1 MGEIPLNSNF
11 ISNFPR
17 NSTPNFPKITRNE
30 IMKAIIIGGVAG
42 GATAAAR
49 LRRNSESAQIVLV
62 ERGPFISF
70 ANCGLPYHL
79 SGAIAERQ
87 QLLVTSA
94 EAFRNRYRVD
104 VRVRTEAIAIDRI
117 KHTVRL
123 RNLESGEEYDEPY
136 DRLLLSPGAE
146 PVRPRLPGIDSPRVF
161 GLRNI
166 PDLDRIMQHLQEEK
180 PRRAVVIGGGF
191 IGIEVAENLHER
203 GLFVTLVE
211 GADQILAPLD
221 PEMAA
226 IVHAHMR
233 GKHIELYLSAKVERF
248 EDKADNTIVYLHNGK
263 RLQADIVILA
273 IGVRPET
280 TLARGAGLELGS
292 TGGIHVNDYLQTSD
306 PSIYAVGDAAEVT
319 QTISGKQA
327 LIPLAGPANRQGRMA
342 ADNMLWGE
350 RSAYKGTLGTAILK
364 AFDLAAGSTGLNEKQ
379 LRAAEVPYRTTIT
392 HGGSHASYYPGAMQ
406 ISLKLIYTPEGKILG
421 AQAVGAD
428 GVDKRIDVIATAIHA
443 GMSVDDLADLEL
455 AYAPPFSSAKDPVN
469 IAGYVAGN
477 VLRGEQRV
485 LSWSELQA
493 LPPGSV
499 QLIDV
504 RTAEEFELG
513 TIPGAR
519 HIDVNTLRERL
530 DEITHDKP
538 VVLFCQI
545 GLRGYLAW
553 RILHQA
559 GYKEIFNLSGGY
571 KTWAWAVEKQS
582 NPDIF
587 DYEDIKRREPA
598 EFTKNP
604 ASCTLAVSVTGQ
616 RHRLDTAGLQCPGP
630 ILKTFKAMAAL
641 TVGDELEVVSTDA
654 AFGRDIRA
662 WACKTGHELLE
673 VKTEKG
679 FVTALMRK
687 GMERPAE
694 TSGIDAACVQP
705 LREQTTLVVFSS
717 DLDKVMASLIIA
729 NGALAMGKPVALF
742 FTFWGLNVLRRADA
756 PPLAKPFM
764 DRMFGMMMPAGVSRL
779 NSISKMNYG
788 GMGAW
793 LIRKVMRDKRV
804 EEAAQLLKNLQE
816 GGAQLIACQMS
827 MDVMGI
833 RHEEMIDGVEIGGV
847 AAFLGEAH
855 QSAVTLFI

>member
-1 MGEIPLNSNF
+1 
-11 ISNFPR
+11 
-17 NSTPNFPKITRNE
+17 
-30 IMKAIIIGGVAG
+30 MKAIIIGGVAG

-49 LRRNSESAQIVLV
+49 LRRNSEAAQIVLV

-70 ANCGLPYHL
+70 ANCGLPYHI
-79 SGAIAERQ
+79 SGAISERE

-94 EAFRNRYRVD
+94 EAFHERYRVD
-104 VRVRTEAIAIDRI
+104 VRVRTEAMAIDRANY
-117 KHTVRL
+117 TVRM
-123 RNLESGEEYDEPY
+123 RNLDTGEEYDESY
-136 DRLLLSPGAE
+136 DRVLLSPGAE
-146 PVRPRLPGIDSPRVF
+146 PIRPRLPGIESQRVF

-166 PDLDRIMQHLQEEK
+166 PDLDRIMRHLDETK

-211 GADQILAPLD
+211 GADQILAPFD

-233 GKHIELYLSAKVERF
+233 EKHIELYLSAKVERF
-248 EDKADNTIVYLHNGK
+248 EDKTDHTVVYLHNGK

-292 TGGIHVNDYLQTSD
+292 TGGIRVNEFLQTDD
-306 PSIYAVGDAAEVT
+306 PAIFAVGDAVEVT
-319 QTISGKQA
+319 QTISGKPA
-327 LIPLAGPANRQGRMA
+327 LIPLAGPANRQARIA
-342 ADNMLWGE
+342 ADNMLWGQ
-350 RSAYKGTLGTAILK
+350 RCAYKGTLGTAILK
-364 AFDLAAGSTGLNEKQ
+364 AFDLAAASTGLNEKQ
-379 LRAAEVPYRTTIT
+379 LRAAGVPYVRTIT
-392 HGGSHASYYPGAMQ
+392 HGGSHASYYPGALQ
-406 ISLKLIYTPEGKILG
+406 ISLKLIYSPEGKVLG

-469 IAGYVAGN
+469 IAGYVASN
-477 VLRGEQRV
+477 VLRGAQRV
-485 LSWSELQA
+485 LSWDELQA
-493 LPPGSV
+493 LQAGSV

-504 RTAEEFELG
+504 RTSEEFELG
-513 TIPGAR
+513 SIPGAR
-519 HIDVNTLRERL
+519 HIDLNLLRERL
-530 DEITHDKP
+530 AEVARDKP
-538 VVLFCQI
+538 VVLFCQV

-553 RILHQA
+553 RILKQA
-559 GYKEIFNLSGGY
+559 GFSEIFNLSGGY

-587 DYEDIKRREPA
+587 DYEDIKRRDPSGP
-598 EFTKNP
+598 TGVP
-604 ASCTLAVSVTGQ
+604 ASCTLAVSVAGQ
-616 RHRLDTAGLQCPGP
+616 RHRIDAAGLQCPGP

-641 TVGDELEVVSTDA
+641 AVGDELEVVSTDA
-654 AFGRDIRA
+654 AFARDIRA
-662 WACKTGHELLE
+662 WAHKTGHALLE
-673 VKTEKG
+673 VKTDKG
-679 FVTALMRK
+679 FVTALLRK
-687 GMERPAE
+687 GAEANPALDDRI
-694 TSGIDAACVQP
+694 GAQP
-705 LREQTTLVVFSS
+705 NRDQTTLVVFSA

-729 NGALAMGKPVALF
+729 NGAMAMGKPVVLF
-742 FTFWGLNVLRRADA
+742 FTFWGLNVLRRSDA
-756 PPLAKPFM
+756 PAINKPFM

-779 NSISKMNYG
+779 NSISKMNFA

-804 EEAAQLLKNLQE
+804 EEAAQLLKNLQD

-833 RHEEMIDGVEIGGV
+833 RHEEMIDGVELGGV
-847 AAFLGEAH
+847 AAFLDEAH

>member
-1 MGEIPLNSNF
+1 
-11 ISNFPR
+11 
-17 NSTPNFPKITRNE
+17 
-30 IMKAIIIGGVAG
+30 MKAIIIGGVAG

-49 LRRNSESAQIVLV
+49 LRRNSEAAEIVLV
-62 ERGPFISF
+62 ERGPYISF
-70 ANCGLPYHL
+70 ANCGLPYHI
-79 SGAIAERQ
+79 SGAIAERE

-94 EAFRNRYRVD
+94 AAFHERYRVD
-104 VRVRTEAIAIDRI
+104 VRVRTEAIAIDRANR
-117 KHTVRL
+117 TVRL
-123 RNLESGEEYDEPY
+123 RNLETSEEYDESY
-136 DRLLLSPGAE
+136 DRVLLSPGAE
-146 PVRPRLPGIDSPRVF
+146 PVRPRLPGIESARVF

-166 PDLDRIMQHLQEEK
+166 PDLDRIMQHLDEAQ

-211 GADQILAPLD
+211 GADQILAPFD

-233 GKHIELYLSAKVERF
+233 EKHVELYLSAKVERF
-248 EDKADNTIVYLHNGK
+248 EDKTDHTVVYLHNGK

-280 TLARGAGLELGS
+280 TLARAAGLEIGA
-292 TGGIHVNDYLQTSD
+292 TGGIRVNEYLQTTD
-306 PSIYAVGDAAEVT
+306 PAIFAVGDATEVM
-319 QTISGKQA
+319 QTISGKPA
-327 LIPLAGPANRQGRMA
+327 LIPLAGPANRQGRIA
-342 ADNMLWGE
+342 ADNMLKG
-350 RSAYKGTLGTAILK
+350 RHAAYKGTLGTAILK
-364 AFDLAAGSTGLNEKQ
+364 AFDLEAAATGLNEKQ
-379 LRAAEVPYRTTIT
+379 LRAAGVPYRRTIT
-392 HGGSHASYYPGAMQ
+392 HGGSHASYYPGAMP
-406 ISLKLIYTPEGKILG
+406 ISLKLIYAPEGKILG

-428 GVDKRIDVIATAIHA
+428 GADKRIDVIATAIHA
-443 GMSVDDLADLEL
+443 GMTVDDLADLEL

-477 VLRGEQRV
+477 VLRGEHKV
-485 LSWSELQA
+485 ISWDELQGREA
-493 LPPGSV
+493 GSI

-513 TIPGAR
+513 SIPGAR
-519 HIDVNTLRERL
+519 HIDVNTLRERF
-530 DEITHDKP
+530 DEVARDKP
-538 VVLFCQI
+538 VVIFCQV

-553 RILHQA
+553 KILQQSGFTDIH
-559 GYKEIFNLSGGY
+559 NLSGGY

-587 DYEDIKRREPA
+587 DYEDIKRRAPTSVPSKPA
-598 EFTKNP
+598 
-604 ASCTLAVSVTGQ
+604 ACALAVSVSGQ
-616 RHRLDTAGLQCPGP
+616 RHRLDASGLQCPGP
-630 ILKTFKAMAAL
+630 ILKTYKAMAAL
-641 TVGDELEVVSTDA
+641 AVGDELEVVSTDA
-654 AFGRDIRA
+654 AFGRDIRS
-662 WACKTGHELLE
+662 WAHKTGHALLD

-679 FVTALMRK
+679 CVTALLRK
-687 GMERPAE
+687 AAEAVAEASAPVCATPA
-694 TSGIDAACVQP
+694 
-705 LREQTTLVVFSS
+705 REQTTLVVFSA

-729 NGALAMGKPVALF
+729 NGALALGKPVALF
-742 FTFWGLNVLRRADA
+742 FTFWGLNVLRRPDA
-756 PPLAKPFM
+756 PALKKPFM
-764 DRMFGMMMPAGVSRL
+764 DAMFGRMMPAGVGRL
-779 NSISKMNYG
+779 NSISKMNFA

-833 RHEEMIDGVEIGGV
+833 RHEELIDGVELGGV
-847 AAFLGEAH
+847 AAFLDEAH

>member
-1 MGEIPLNSNF
+1 
-11 ISNFPR
+11 
-17 NSTPNFPKITRNE
+17 
-30 IMKAIIIGGVAG
+30 MKAIIIGGVAG

-49 LRRNSESAQIVLV
+49 LRRNSEAAQIILV

-70 ANCGLPYHL
+70 ANCGLPYHI

-94 EAFRNRYRVD
+94 EAFHDRYRVD
-104 VRVRTEAIAIDRI
+104 VRVRTEAIAIDRAQQ
-117 KHTVRL
+117 TVRL
-123 RNLESGEEYDEPY
+123 RNLETGEEYDESY

-146 PVRPRLPGIDSPRVF
+146 PVRPRLPGIDSPRIF

-166 PDLDRIMQHLQEEK
+166 PDLDRIMAHLEK
-180 PRRAVVIGGGF
+180 NQPRRAVVIGGGF
-191 IGIEVAENLHER
+191 IGVEVAENLHDR

-211 GADQILAPLD
+211 GAEQILAPLD

-233 GKHIELYLSAKVERF
+233 EKHLELYLSAKVERF
-248 EDKADNTIVYLHNGK
+248 EDKPDHTVVYLQNGK
-263 RLQADIVILA
+263 RLQADIVVLA

-280 TLARGAGLELGS
+280 TLARAAGLELGT
-292 TGGIHVNDYLQTSD
+292 TGGIRVNDFLQTTD
-306 PSIYAVGDAAEVT
+306 PTIYAIGDAAEVT
-319 QTISGKQA
+319 QTISGKPA
-327 LIPLAGPANRQGRMA
+327 LIPLAGPANRQGRIA

-350 RSAYKGTLGTAILK
+350 RTAYKGTLGTAILK
-364 AFDLAAGSTGLNEKQ
+364 AFDLAAASTGLNEKQ
-379 LRAAEVPYRTTIT
+379 LRAAGIEHACIIT
-392 HGGSHASYYPGAMQ
+392 HGGSHASYYPGALQ
-406 ISLKLIYTPEGKILG
+406 ISLKLIYSPDGKILG

-428 GVDKRIDVIATAIHA
+428 GADKRIDVIATAIHA
-443 GMSVDDLADLEL
+443 GLLVTDLADLEL

-477 VLRGEQRV
+477 VLRGDQRV
-485 LSWSELQA
+485 LSWHELQA
-493 LPPGSV
+493 IEPGSV

-504 RTAEEFELG
+504 RTAEEYELG
-513 TIPGAR
+513 SIPGAR
-519 HIDVNTLRERL
+519 HIDLNTLREHL
-530 DEITHDKP
+530 DEIDRDKP
-538 VVLFCQI
+538 VLLFCQI

-553 RILHQA
+553 RILNQA
-559 GYKEIFNLSGGY
+559 GFKDVANLSGGY

-587 DYEDIKRREPA
+587 DYEDIKRREPNVPGA
-598 EFTKNP
+598 LP
-604 ASCTLAVSVTGQ
+604 ASCAQAVSVAGQ
-616 RHRLDTAGLQCPGP
+616 RHHIDASGLQCPGP

-641 TVGDELEVVSTDA
+641 TVGDELEIVSTDA
-654 AFGRDIRA
+654 AFARDIRA
-662 WACKTGHELLE
+662 WSHKTGHDLLD
-673 VKTEKG
+673 VKSEKG
-679 FVTALMRK
+679 LITALLRK
-687 GMERPAE
+687 GAEAQPADAA
-694 TSGIDAACVQP
+694 TSGRVAA
-705 LREQTTLVVFSS
+705 RSNHEQTTLVVFSA

-729 NGALAMGKPVALF
+729 NGAMAMGKPVSLF

-756 PPLAKPFM
+756 PPLNKPFM
-764 DRMFGMMMPAGVSRL
+764 DKMFGLMMPAGVSRL
-779 NSISKMNYG
+779 NSISKMNFAG
-788 GMGAW
+788 LGAW

-804 EEAAQLLKNLQE
+804 EEAAQLLRNLQE

-847 AAFLGEAH
+847 AAFLDEAH

>member
-1 MGEIPLNSNF
+1 
-11 ISNFPR
+11 
-17 NSTPNFPKITRNE
+17 
-30 IMKAIIIGGVAG
+30 MKAIIIGGVAG

-49 LRRNSESAQIVLV
+49 LRRNSEAAEIVLV
-62 ERGPFISF
+62 ERGPYISF
-70 ANCGLPYHL
+70 ANCGLPYHI
-79 SGAIAERQ
+79 SGAIAERE

-94 EAFRNRYRVD
+94 AAFHERYRVD
-104 VRVRTEAIAIDRI
+104 VRVRTEAIAIDRANR
-117 KHTVRL
+117 TVRL
-123 RNLESGEEYDEPY
+123 RNLETSEEYDESY
-136 DRLLLSPGAE
+136 DRVLLSPGAE
-146 PVRPRLPGIDSPRVF
+146 PVRPRLPGIESARVF

-166 PDLDRIMQHLQEEK
+166 PDLDRIMQHLDEAQ

-211 GADQILAPLD
+211 GADQILAPFD

-233 GKHIELYLSAKVERF
+233 EKHIELYLSAKVERF
-248 EDKADNTIVYLHNGK
+248 EDKTDHTVVYLHNGK

-280 TLARGAGLELGS
+280 TLARAAGLEIGA
-292 TGGIHVNDYLQTSD
+292 TGGIRVNEYLQTTD
-306 PSIYAVGDAAEVT
+306 PAIFAVGDATEVT
-319 QTISGKQA
+319 QTISGKAA
-327 LIPLAGPANRQGRMA
+327 LIPLAGPANRQGRIA
-342 ADNMLWGE
+342 ADNMLKG
-350 RSAYKGTLGTAILK
+350 RHAAYKGTLGTAILK
-364 AFDLAAGSTGLNEKQ
+364 AFDLEAAATGLNEKQ
-379 LRAAEVPYRTTIT
+379 LRAAGVPYQRTIT
-392 HGGSHASYYPGAMQ
+392 HGGSHASYYPGAMP
-406 ISLKLIYTPEGKILG
+406 ISLKLIYAPDGKILG

-428 GVDKRIDVIATAIHA
+428 GADKRIDVIATAIHA
-443 GMSVDDLADLEL
+443 GMTVDDLADLEL

-477 VLRGEQRV
+477 VLRGEHKV
-485 LSWSELQA
+485 ISWDELQGREA
-493 LPPGSV
+493 GSI

-513 TIPGAR
+513 SIPGAR
-519 HIDVNTLRERL
+519 HIDVNTLRERF
-530 DEITHDKP
+530 DEVARDKP
-538 VVLFCQI
+538 VVIFCQV

-553 RILHQA
+553 KILQQSGFTDIH
-559 GYKEIFNLSGGY
+559 NLSGGY

-587 DYEDIKRREPA
+587 DYEDIKRRAPTSVPSKPA
-598 EFTKNP
+598 
-604 ASCTLAVSVTGQ
+604 ACALAVSVSGQ
-616 RHRLDTAGLQCPGP
+616 RHRLDASGLQCPGP
-630 ILKTFKAMAAL
+630 ILKTYKAMAAL
-641 TVGDELEVVSTDA
+641 AVGDELEVVSTDA
-654 AFGRDIRA
+654 AFGRDIRS
-662 WACKTGHELLE
+662 WAHKTGHALLD

-679 FVTALMRK
+679 CVTALLRK
-687 GMERPAE
+687 AAEAVAEASAPVCATPA
-694 TSGIDAACVQP
+694 
-705 LREQTTLVVFSS
+705 REQTTLVVFSA

-729 NGALAMGKPVALF
+729 NGALALGKPVALF
-742 FTFWGLNVLRRADA
+742 FTFWGLNVLRRPDA
-756 PPLAKPFM
+756 PALKKPFM
-764 DRMFGMMMPAGVSRL
+764 DAMFGRMMPAGVGRL
-779 NSISKMNYG
+779 NSISKMNFA

-833 RHEEMIDGVEIGGV
+833 RHEELIDGVELGGV
-847 AAFLGEAH
+847 AAFLDEAH